1 MYTEELKII
10 LNGIKT
16 IDRLSDREL
25 YSHDIGDIPPFLSN
39 QLFKPLPDIVVQPKN
54 IDEIQRVLSV
64 ARTHQIPVIPRGSAS
79 WGLGGAIPTNGG
91 IVVDLSP
98 LRRILSMDTIN
109 NTVTVEAGARWNEI
123 DIAARKKGLCLMTY
137 PSSMFSTVGGWIS
150 TGGYGINNFKYGH
163 ISQQVLSIKVVTASS
178 AIKQLS
184 QADPE
189 FQYFF
194 STEGIFGIIT
204 EVTLKLRPVPA
215 GSYPH
220 LLYFPSDKAAFE
232 FIRELVKGASNI
244 HAAPN
249 FIQFIDA
256 THLNDINRIIRR
268 NIFEQNPAVL
278 VEFSD
283 IEDSHEFKEYL
294 NRLNTAIEAPQFA
307 TSYLWNERLF
317 TMKIKRLGPS
327 ILSSE
332 IIMPLESASEYIEK
346 AKRLGGYFG
355 ASVCINCF
363 IVDTSHAL
371 VMSTFVCNS
380 KKLKYYINL
389 LLVSMLTQLGIRSG
403 AIPYGLGIWNASFI
417 HDLYTKS
424 KENELANYKSQ
435 VDKYQILNP
444 GKSISRRSGLSQLL
458 FHPSIFKP
466 AISLMLLLSPI
477 AGKLATILFG
487 HDRYIDN
494 LNQELS
500 LHACA
505 QCGNCIAVCP
515 AYLITHNELTT
526 AKGKIALAK
535 KLSNNAKSVTREEA
549 ANAFL
554 CLHCKACERV
564 CETNLELMQLWDVL
578 EKSLESRFSRPENQI
593 NDFIVM
599 VENSPEYWNMV
610 EMNS

>member
-1 MYTEELKII
+1 MDTEELKII
-10 LNGIKT
+10 FNGIKT
-16 IDRLSDREL
+16 IGRLSDREL

-64 ARTHQIPVIPRGSAS
+64 ASTYQIPVIPRGSAS

-98 LRRILSMDTIN
+98 LRRILSMDTVN

-163 ISQQVLSIKVVTASS
+163 ISQQVLSIKAVTANGS
-178 AIKQLS
+178 IKQLS
-184 QADPE
+184 QEEPE
-189 FQYFF
+189 FKYFF

-215 GSYPH
+215 GSYPY

-232 FIRELVKGASNI
+232 FIHGLVEGISSI

-268 NIFEQNPAVL
+268 DIFEQNPAVL

-283 IEDSHEFKEYL
+283 IEDSRRFKEYL

-307 TSYLWNERLF
+307 TRYLWNERLF

-363 IVDTSHAL
+363 IVDTRHAL

-380 KKLKYYINL
+380 KKLRYYINL

-417 HDLYTKS
+417 HDLYSKS
-424 KENELANYKSQ
+424 KEHELARYKSQ

-444 GKSISRRSGLSQLL
+444 GKSISRRSGLSQFL

-466 AISLMLLLSPI
+466 AISLVLLLSPI

-494 LNQELS
+494 LDQELS

-535 KLSNNAKSVTREEA
+535 KLSNNAKSVTGEEA
-549 ANAFL
+549 VNAFL

-564 CETNLELMQLWDVL
+564 CETNLELMQLWDIL

-593 NDFIVM
+593 NDFIAM
-599 VENSPEYWNMV
+599 VENSLEYWDMV